1 MAYQLAALGISV
13 LALRTARQVAVPA
26 HESAQVDAAVA
37 EIDTL
42 GDDAAANAR
51 RMG

>member
-1 MAYQLAALGISV
+1 MAYQLTALGISV
-13 LALRTARQVAVPA
+13 LARQVAVPA
-26 HESAQVDAAVA
+26 RETPQFGAAPA
-37 EIDTL
+37 EIDSL